1 MMHRYFALSA
11 FIPLLISIAACRAQ
25 PIGAQSPP
33 TAETG
38 IPHLARQ
45 GAAIQLIVDGKPLLM
60 LSGELLNNS
69 ATDPR
74 FMKPIWPG
82 LVEMKLN
89 TVLAALSWASVEPRE
104 GQYDFSL
111 VDSLVEGARSHH
123 LHLVMLWFGAWKN
136 GLSSYAPD
144 WVKEDSARF
153 PRIQIEGGNTIELLS
168 TFSDATRNADAK
180 AFAALM
186 RHIKEIDGQ
195 QHTVLMMQVEN
206 EVGVLRDTRDR
217 CPAADQAFAKPVPQE
232 LVDYLVQHKESLD
245 PWLRE
250 CWESN
255 GAKAAGSWE
264 ELFGPGKSDDVE
276 IPGRT
281 LSPPMGDD
289 EHQFGWRRLHWA
301 ADEFFMAWQYAK
313 CVNAIAQAGK
323 SEYDI
328 PMYVNAWLQQPD
340 FAWPGVYPS
349 GGPLPQVMDI
359 WRAGAPSIDMFSPDL
374 YVPQFDE
381 TCARYTRGGN
391 PLFIPETRGQL
402 AGAADVIL
410 AVGRYNAMGF
420 SPFAIDRAGLRG
432 VDVSGAPDGNLELAR
447 SYDLLQQLS
456 PLILQNQGRNTI
468 GAVALSLD
476 GEVERIRV
484 GDYRLEF
491 HYMAP
496 RNTAPSPAPISRP
509 QEPQN
514 PQQQQ
519 AQQTQ
524 QIEARLAQIVQQL
537 QQLQQPGIPTA
548 AIAIAVG
555 ADEYYVAGFGVTV
568 TFKPLTPGPSNVGL
582 AGVEEGV
589 FVDGRWI
596 PGRRLAGDDTASG
609 ENLVLREKTILH
621 VKLYRYP

>member
-1 MMHRYFALSA
+1 MMLRNCVLYAC
-11 FIPLLISIAACRAQ
+11 IPFLISIPACKAQ
-25 PIGAQSPP
+25 LAGAESQPS
-33 TAETG
+33 AETG

-45 GAAIQLIVDGKPLLM
+45 GAATQLIVDGKPLLM
-60 LSGELLNNS
+60 LSGELQNNS
-69 ATDPR
+69 ATDPQ
-74 FMKPIWPG
+74 FMKPIWPR

-89 TVLAALSWASVEPRE
+89 TVLAALSWALVEPRE

-111 VDSLVEGARSHH
+111 VDSLVDGARSHH
-123 LHLVMLWFGAWKN
+123 IHLVLLWFGAWKN
-136 GLSSYAPD
+136 GQSSYAPD
-144 WVKEDSARF
+144 WMKEDSARF
-153 PRIQIEGGNTIELLS
+153 PRIQIGSGHTIELLS

-206 EVGVLRDTRDR
+206 EVGVLHDTRDR
-217 CPAADQAFAKPVPQE
+217 CPAANQAFTRPVP
-232 LVDYLVQHKESLD
+232 LAFVDYLVQHRESLD

-250 CWESN
+250 AWESN
-255 GAKAAGSWE
+255 GAKTAGSWE
-264 ELFGPGKSDDVE
+264 ELFGPGKGDDVE

-289 EHQFGWRRLHWA
+289 EHQFAWRKLHWP

-313 CVNAIAQAGK
+313 YVNTVVQAGK

-359 WRAGAPSIDMFSPDL
+359 WRAGAPAIDMFSPDL

-381 TCARYTRGGN
+381 TCARFTRGGN

-402 AGAADVIL
+402 AGAANVML
-410 AVGRYNAMGF
+410 AVGKYNAIGF
-420 SPFAIDRAGLRG
+420 SPFAIDRIGQPG
-432 VDVSGAPDGNLELAR
+432 GGSVIGAPDGSRELAR

-456 PLILQNQGRNTI
+456 PLILENQGKNTI

-476 GEVERIRV
+476 GEVQRIRV
-484 GDYRLEF
+484 GDYCLEF
-491 HYMAP
+491 HYLPP
-496 RNTAPSPAPISRP
+496 RNPAPAPISRP
-509 QEPQN
+509 QQPQN
-514 PQQQQ
+514 LGQQQT
-519 AQQTQ
+519 QQTQ
-524 QIEARLAQIVQQL
+524 QIEAQLAQIVQQL
-537 QQLQQPGIPTA
+537 QQSQEPGIPTA

-555 ADEYYVAGFGVTV
+555 ANEYYVAGFGVTV
-568 TFKPLTPGPSNVGL
+568 TFKPLTSGPSNVGL

-596 PGRRLAGDDTASG
+596 PGRHLAGDDTASG
-609 ENLVLREKTILH
+609 DNLSLREKTILH
-621 VKLYRYP
+621 VRLYRYP

>member
-1 MMHRYFALSA
+1 
-11 FIPLLISIAACRAQ
+11 
-25 PIGAQSPP
+25 
-33 TAETG
+33 
-38 IPHLARQ
+38 
-45 GAAIQLIVDGKPLLM
+45 
-60 LSGELLNNS
+60 
-69 ATDPR
+69 
-74 FMKPIWPG
+74 
-82 LVEMKLN
+82 
-89 TVLAALSWASVEPRE
+89 
-104 GQYDFSL
+104 
-111 VDSLVEGARSHH
+111 
-123 LHLVMLWFGAWKN
+123 
-136 GLSSYAPD
+136 
-144 WVKEDSARF
+144 
-153 PRIQIEGGNTIELLS
+153 
-168 TFSDATRNADAK
+168 
-180 AFAALM
+180 
-186 RHIKEIDGQ
+186 
-195 QHTVLMMQVEN
+195 
-206 EVGVLRDTRDR
+206 
-217 CPAADQAFAKPVPQE
+217 
-232 LVDYLVQHKESLD
+232 
-245 PWLRE
+245 
-250 CWESN
+250 
-255 GAKAAGSWE
+255 
-264 ELFGPGKSDDVE
+264 
-276 IPGRT
+276 
-281 LSPPMGDD
+281 
-289 EHQFGWRRLHWA
+289 
-301 ADEFFMAWQYAK
+301 
-313 CVNAIAQAGK
+313 
-323 SEYDI
+323 
-328 PMYVNAWLQQPD
+328 
-340 FAWPGVYPS
+340 
-349 GGPLPQVMDI
+349 VMDI

-381 TCARYTRGGN
+381 TCARYARGGN

-420 SPFAIDRAGLRG
+420 SPFAIDHAGPLG
-432 VDVSGAPDGNLELAR
+432 GGVSGAPDGNLELAR

-468 GAVALSLD
+468 GAAALSLD

-519 AQQTQ
+519 TQQTQ

-537 QQLQQPGIPTA
+537 QQLQQPSIPTA

-568 TFKPLTPGPSNVGL
+568 AFKPLTPGPSNVGL

-621 VKLYRYP
+621 VNLYRYP

>member
-1 MMHRYFALSA
+1 MIHRYFALPA
-11 FIPLLISIAACRAQ
+11 FIPLLISITACEAQ
-25 PIGAQSPP
+25 PAGASPP
-33 TAETG
+33 SAETG
-38 IPHLARQ
+38 IPHLAKQ
-45 GAAIQLIVDGKPLLM
+45 GAATQLIVDGKPLLM
-60 LSGELLNNS
+60 LGGELLNNS
-69 ATDPR
+69 ATDPQ
-74 FMKPIWPG
+74 FMKPVWPR
-82 LVEMKLN
+82 LEEMKLN
-89 TVLAALSWASVEPRE
+89 TVLAALSWALVEPRE

-111 VDSLVEGARSHH
+111 VDSVVEGARSHH

-195 QHTVLMMQVEN
+195 HTVLMIQVEN

-217 CPAADQAFAKPVPQE
+217 CPAADRAFAGPVPHE

-255 GAKAAGSWE
+255 GSKTAGSWE
-264 ELFGPGKSDDVE
+264 ELFGPGKSHDVE

-289 EHQFGWRRLHWA
+289 EHQFGWRKLHWP

-349 GGPLPQVMDI
+349 GGPLPQVMDV
-359 WRAGAPSIDMFSPDL
+359 WRAGAPAIDMFSPDL

-381 TCARYTRGGN
+381 TCARYARDGN

-402 AGAADVIL
+402 AGAANVML

-420 SPFAIDRAGLRG
+420 SPFAIDRAGPLG
-432 VDVSGAPDGNLELAR
+432 GAVAGAPDGNRELAR

-456 PLILQNQGRNTI
+456 PLILQDQGKNTI

-509 QEPQN
+509 QEPLN

-519 AQQTQ
+519 TQQTQ
-524 QIEARLAQIVQQL
+524 QIELQLAQIVQQL
-537 QQLQQPGIPTA
+537 QQLQQPGVPTA

-555 ADEYYVAGFGVTV
+555 ANEYYIAGFGVTV
-568 TFKPLTPGPSNVGL
+568 TFKPLTPGPSKVGL

-589 FVDGRWI
+589 FIDGRWV
-596 PGRRLAGDDTASG
+596 PGRRLAGDDTGSG
-609 ENLVLREKTILH
+609 DNLILREKTILH
-621 VKLYRYP
+621 VRLYRYP